1 MFGVQN
7 LRLYLSSLLSFFISF
22 YNFIYIL
29 LHFYVPFVTMYQT
42 FFRFLFL
49 WRCGEGISFFYFPYP
64 SLNFLTLQRRVKE
77 NWCTTDQLKPGKGG
91 IANEV
96 ALWRDY
102 LLKWFKQPQ
111 QQWTAKINSSF
122 RRCNKPVND
131 MTTVT
136 PQTNNEG
143 TNSLSPS
150 SLQTLITTIFSIFLI
165 FTKFTVVR
173 HKNFQVSSR

>member
-1 MFGVQN
+1 MSRIFGYIFPLCFLSLFLSIILYIFYYIFMF
-7 LRLYLSSLLSFFISF
+7 LLWLCIKHFFDF
-22 YNFIYIL
+22 Y
-29 LHFYVPFVTMYQT
+29 
-42 FFRFLFL
+42 FL

-136 PQTNNEG
+136 PQTNNDG

-173 HKNFQVSSR
+173 HKDFQVSNR